1 MSEERITLFAE
12 ILLPLPI
19 PGAFTY
25 RVPLELNQKA
35 KVGQRAVVQ
44 FGKTK
49 IMSGLI
55 TSLTTEVPD
64 CDNVKYLLD
73 ILDDDP
79 VVNENQL
86 QIWDWI
92 SSYYLCYP
100 GEVMQAALPSALKL
114 SSESKIMLSEDFEVD
129 SMTLS
134 DNEYLIVEA
143 LQVQPQLT
151 ITEVSKIIG
160 YKKVMPLIKTMIEKK
175 IVVMQEELQQKYKAR
190 YERYVRLSN
199 TYREDDKMQE
209 LMDNL
214 SKRAYKQLEL
224 LMAFLVLGGSADN
237 DVLAS
242 DLLKKADATSSI
254 LSALVDK
261 GVFET
266 YQKRISRLKEYKALT
281 DVSSIVFTEKQQE
294 AYDAIHQGFE
304 EDKPVLLHGVTAS
317 GKTEIYIKLIQ
328 EALDE
333 GRQVLYLLPEIAL
346 TEQII
351 NRLKKYFG
359 DKVGVY
365 HSRYDNNERVEI
377 WQQVMNF
384 RSRDALNAS
393 TSKMD
398 TFNVSVQVQGG
409 QRYSSNVLSSKFQII
424 IGSRSAVFLPFSDL
438 GLIIVDEEH
447 DSSFKQIDPAP
458 RYSARD
464 LAAVMSKMFH
474 ARLLLGSATP
484 SFESYFNA
492 KQNKYHLVT
501 LSQRYGGVEMPEII
515 VDDLRVETRRKTM
528 QANFGKTLVDN
539 MNKTLEE
546 KNQVILF
553 QNRRGFSLRIE
564 CEHCNYI
571 PQCINC
577 DVSLIYHK
585 NQNIMKCHYCG
596 YTTSVPTEC
605 PNCRS
610 TDLKMHGFG
619 TERIEDDLKVVF
631 PNANSSRL
639 DLDTTRTKNSYQHIL
654 EQFQNKETDILVGTQ
669 MVTKG
674 LDFDSVKVVG
684 ILNADNM
691 LTFPDFRA
699 YERSFQLMEQVSGR
713 AGRKGEKGKVIIQ
726 TFQPHH
732 PVILNVMSHDYVR
745 FYEEQMPIRRQFN
758 YPPYSRLVM
767 IKLKDVDN
775 IKLNKAA
782 SELAKILRQAFKEN
796 LLGPEY
802 PVVSRVMNQ
811 YIKQMIVKI
820 SKELNS
826 NKVKDFIK
834 KTIEDFKHNS
844 EFKSVKIQIDVDPN

>member
-1 MSEERITLFAE
+1 MSEERVTLFAE

-19 PGAFTY
+19 PGSFTY
-25 RVPLELNQKA
+25 RVPYELNMRA
-35 KVGQRAVVQ
+35 KIGQRAVVQ
-44 FGKTK
+44 FGKSK

-55 TSLTTEVPD
+55 MSLSTHVPD
-64 CDNVKYLLD
+64 CNNIKYLLD

-79 VVNENQL
+79 VINENQQKL
-86 QIWDWI
+86 WKWI
-92 SSYYLCYP
+92 ASYYMCYL

-114 SSESKIMLSEDFEVD
+114 SSESKISLAEDFEVD
-129 SMTLS
+129 NANLS
-134 DNEYLIVEA
+134 DNEYLITEA
-143 LQVQPQLT
+143 LQIQPQLT

-175 IVVMQEELQQKYKAR
+175 LIVMHEELQQKYKAK
-190 YERYVRLSN
+190 YERYVRLTN
-199 TYREDDKMQE
+199 TYRDDDKMHE

-237 DVLAS
+237 EVLAS
-242 DLLKKADATSSI
+242 ELLKKANVASSI
-254 LSALVDK
+254 LNTLVEKD
-261 GVFET
+261 VFET
-266 YQKRISRLKEYKALT
+266 YYKRVSRLKNYKALT
-281 DVSSIVFTEKQQE
+281 DVSSIILTDKQQE
-294 AYDAIHQGFE
+294 AFDEIHKGFD

-328 EALDE
+328 EAIDQ
-333 GRQVLYLLPEIAL
+333 GKQVLYLLPEIAL

-365 HSRYDNNERVEI
+365 HSRYDDNERVEI
-377 WQQVMNF
+377 WHQVMNF
-384 RSRDALNAS
+384 NSQQS
-393 TSKMD
+393 TDNSQQTLSK
-398 TFNVSVQVQGG
+398 VKH
-409 QRYSSNVLSSKFQII
+409 SKFQII
-424 IGSRSAVFLPFSDL
+424 IGSRSSLFLPFTDL

-447 DSSFKQIDPAP
+447 DSSFKQVDPAP

-464 LAAVMSKMFH
+464 VAAVMSKMFA

-484 SFESYFNA
+484 SFESYHNA
-492 KQNKYHLVT
+492 RQGKYHLVT
-501 LSQRYGGVEMPEII
+501 ITERYGGVEMPEII
-515 VDDLRVETRRKTM
+515 VDDLRIETRRKTM
-528 QANFGKTLVDN
+528 QANFGSVLVDAI
-539 MNKTLEE
+539 NKTLEE

-564 CEHCNYI
+564 CDHCNYI

-577 DVSLIYHK
+577 DVSLTYHK
-585 NQNIMKCHYCG
+585 NQNILKCHYCG
-596 YTTSVPTEC
+596 YMTNVPTEC
-605 PNCRS
+605 PSCRS

-619 TERIEDDLKVVF
+619 TERIEDDLKIVF
-631 PNANSSRL
+631 PQATSSRL
-639 DLDTTRTKNSYQHIL
+639 DLDTTRTKNSYQYIL

-699 YERSFQLMEQVSGR
+699 YERSYQLMEQVSGR

-726 TFQPHH
+726 TYQPQH

-745 FYEEQMPIRRQFN
+745 FFEEQMPIRRQFN
-758 YPPYSRLVM
+758 YPPYSRLIM
-767 IKLKDVDN
+767 IRLKDVDSM
-775 IKLNKAA
+775 KLNKAA
-782 SELAKILRQAFKEN
+782 ELLSRSLRQVFKEN

-802 PVVSRVMNQ
+802 PVVSRVKNQ
-811 YIKQMIVKI
+811 YIKQMIIKVDKN
-820 SKELNS
+820 LNI
-826 NKVKDFIK
+826 NKVKDFIGS
-834 KTIEDFKHNS
+834 TIENFKHDQD
-844 EFKSVKIQIDVDPN
+844 FKSVKIQIDVDPN

>member
-1 MSEERITLFAE
+1 MSMSEERITLFAE

-19 PGAFTY
+19 PGSFTY
-25 RVPLELNQKA
+25 RVPYELNDKA

-55 TSLTTEVPD
+55 VSLTTEVPD
-64 CDNVKYLLD
+64 CNNIKYLLD

-79 VVNENQL
+79 VVNAQQL
-86 QIWDWI
+86 QLWNWI
-92 SSYYLCYP
+92 SSYYLCYL

-134 DNEYLIVEA
+134 DNEFLIVEA
-143 LQVQPQLT
+143 LQIQPQLT

-175 IVVMQEELQQKYKAR
+175 IVVMQEELQQKYKAK

-199 TYREDDKMQE
+199 TYRDEDKMHA
-209 LMDNL
+209 LMDSL

-224 LMAFLVLGGSADN
+224 LMAFFVLGGSADN
-237 DVLAS
+237 EVLAS
-242 DLLKKADATSSI
+242 ELLKKADATSNI

-266 YQKRISRLKEYKALT
+266 YQKRVSRLKEYKALT
-281 DVSSIVFTEKQQE
+281 DVSSIVLTEKQQE
-294 AYDAIHQGFE
+294 AYDAIHQGFDE
-304 EDKPVLLHGVTAS
+304 EKPVLLHGVTAS

-359 DKVGVY
+359 DRVGVY

-384 RSRDALNAS
+384 RSQRVNES
-393 TSKMD
+393 T
-398 TFNVSVQVQGG
+398 G
-409 QRYSSNVLSSKFQII
+409 QRVETQRLCDSVSLRLCDSKYQII

-464 LAAVMSKMFH
+464 LAALMSKMFH

-492 KQNKYHLVT
+492 KQNKYHLVSLT
-501 LSQRYGGVEMPEII
+501 ERYGGVEMPEII

-528 QANFGKTLVDN
+528 QANFGKTLVEA

-564 CEHCNYI
+564 CDHCNYI

-585 NQNIMKCHYCG
+585 NQNILKCHYCG

-605 PNCRS
+605 PNCHS

-631 PNANSSRL
+631 PDANSARL
-639 DLDTTRTKNSYQHIL
+639 DLDTTRTKNSYQYIL

-684 ILNADNM
+684 VLNADNM

-713 AGRKGEKGKVIIQ
+713 AGRKGDKGKVIIQ
-726 TFQPHH
+726 TYQPYH
-732 PVILNVMSHDYVR
+732 PVILNVMSHDYVK

-782 SELAKILRQAFKEN
+782 DELAKIFRHVFKEN

-802 PVVSRVMNQ
+802 PIVSRVKNQ
-811 YIKQMIVKI
+811 YIKQMIIKI

-826 NKVKDFIK
+826 NKVKDYIK
-834 KTIEDFKHNS
+834 NTIEDFKHNN

>member
-1 MSEERITLFAE
+1 MRMSEERITLFAE

-19 PGAFTY
+19 PGSFTY
-25 RVPLELNQKA
+25 RVPYELNDKA

-55 TSLTTEVPD
+55 VSLTTEVPD
-64 CDNVKYLLD
+64 CNNIKYLLD

-79 VVNENQL
+79 VVNAQQL
-86 QIWDWI
+86 QLWNWI
-92 SSYYLCYP
+92 SSYYLCYL

-134 DNEYLIVEA
+134 DNEFLIVEA
-143 LQVQPQLT
+143 LQIQPQLT

-175 IVVMQEELQQKYKAR
+175 IVVMQEELQQKYKAK

-199 TYREDDKMQE
+199 TYRDEDKMHA
-209 LMDNL
+209 LMDSL

-224 LMAFLVLGGSADN
+224 LMAFFVLGGSADN
-237 DVLAS
+237 EVLAS
-242 DLLKKADATSSI
+242 DLLKKADATSNI
-254 LSALVDK
+254 LSTLVDK

-266 YQKRISRLKEYKALT
+266 YQKRVSRLKEYKALT
-281 DVSSIVFTEKQQE
+281 DVSSIVLTEKQQE
-294 AYDAIHQGFE
+294 AYDAIHQGFYE
-304 EDKPVLLHGVTAS
+304 EKPVLLHGVTAS

-359 DKVGVY
+359 DRVGVY

-384 RSRDALNAS
+384 RSQRVNES
-393 TSKMD
+393 T
-398 TFNVSVQVQGG
+398 G
-409 QRYSSNVLSSKFQII
+409 QRVVETQRLRDSETQRLGDSKYQII

-464 LAAVMSKMFH
+464 LAALMSKMFH

-492 KQNKYHLVT
+492 KQNKYHLVSLT
-501 LSQRYGGVEMPEII
+501 ERYGGVEMPEII

-528 QANFGKTLVDN
+528 QANFGKTLVEA

-564 CEHCNYI
+564 CDHCNYI

-605 PNCRS
+605 PNCHS

-631 PNANSSRL
+631 PDANSARL
-639 DLDTTRTKNSYQHIL
+639 DLDTTRTKNSYQYIL

-684 ILNADNM
+684 VLNADNM

-713 AGRKGEKGKVIIQ
+713 AGRKGDKGKVIIQ
-726 TFQPHH
+726 TYQPYH
-732 PVILNVMSHDYVR
+732 PVILNVMSHDYVK

-775 IKLNKAA
+775 VKLNKAA
-782 SELAKILRQAFKEN
+782 SELAKIFRHVFKEN

-802 PVVSRVMNQ
+802 PIVSRVKNQ
-811 YIKQMIVKI
+811 YIKQMIIKI

-826 NKVKDFIK
+826 NKVKDYIK
-834 KTIEDFKHNS
+834 NTIEDFKHNN
-844 EFKSVKIQIDVDPN
+844 EFKSVKIQIDVDPS

>member
-1 MSEERITLFAE
+1 MSEERVTLFAE

-19 PGAFTY
+19 PGTYTY
-25 RVPLELNQKA
+25 RVPFELNQKA

-55 TSLTTEVPD
+55 ISLTEEVPD
-64 CDNVKYLLD
+64 CTSIKYLLD

-86 QIWDWI
+86 KLWQWI
-92 SSYYLCYP
+92 ASYYLCYL
-100 GEVMQAALPSALKL
+100 GDVMQVALPSALKL
-114 SSESKIMLSEDFEVD
+114 SSESKIMLSDEFVLD
-129 SMTLS
+129 SMALS
-134 DNEYLIVEA
+134 DNEFLIVEA
-143 LQVQPQLT
+143 LQIQPQLT

-160 YKKVMPLIKTMIEKK
+160 YKKIMPLVKTMIEKK
-175 IVVMQEELQQKYKAR
+175 IIVMQEELQQKYKAK
-190 YERYVRLSN
+190 YERYVRLTN
-199 TYREDDKMQE
+199 TYRNEDAMRE
-209 LMDNL
+209 LMDTL

-224 LMAFLVLGGSADN
+224 LMAFFVLGGSADN

-242 DLLKKADATSSI
+242 DLLKKANATSSI
-254 LSALVDK
+254 LATLVDK
-261 GVFET
+261 GVFES
-266 YQKRISRLKEYKALT
+266 YQKRVSRLKEYKALT
-281 DVSSIVFTEKQQE
+281 DVSTINLTEKQQE
-294 AYDAIHQGFE
+294 AYEEIHKGFE
-304 EDKPVLLHGVTAS
+304 EEKPVLLHGVTAS

-328 EALDE
+328 EAIDE
-333 GRQVLYLLPEIAL
+333 GKQVLYLLPEIAL

-359 DKVGVY
+359 DRVGVY

-384 RSRDALNAS
+384 RSQHS
-393 TSKMD
+393 TVNGQQILGDSATRRLGDSK
-398 TFNVSVQVQGG
+398 
-409 QRYSSNVLSSKFQII
+409 YQII
-424 IGSRSAVFLPFSDL
+424 IGSRSAVFLPFTDL

-464 LAAVMSKMFH
+464 LAVLMSKMFH
-474 ARLLLGSATP
+474 ARLLMGSATP
-484 SFESYFNA
+484 SFESYYNA
-492 KQNKYHLVT
+492 RQNKYHLVT
-501 LSQRYGGVEMPEII
+501 ITERYGGVEMPEII

-528 QANFGKTLVDN
+528 QANFGKTLIDA

-585 NQNIMKCHYCG
+585 NQNILKCHYCG

-605 PNCRS
+605 PSCRS

-631 PNANSSRL
+631 PEANSSRL
-639 DLDTTRTKNSYQHIL
+639 DLDTTRTKNSYQYIL
-654 EQFQNKETDILVGTQ
+654 EQFQNKETNILVGTQ

-713 AGRKGEKGKVIIQ
+713 AGRKGDKGKVIIQ
-726 TFQPHH
+726 TYQPQH
-732 PVILNVMSHDYVR
+732 PVILNVITHDYVK

-767 IKLKDVDN
+767 IRLKDVDSQ
-775 IKLNKAA
+775 KLNKAA
-782 SELAKILRQAFKEN
+782 DELAKIFRQVFKEN

-802 PVVSRVMNQ
+802 PVVSRVKNQ
-811 YIKQMIVKI
+811 YIKQMLIKI
-820 SKELNS
+820 NKDLNS
-826 NKVKDFIK
+826 AKVKEFIN
-834 KTIEDFKHNS
+834 KTIEDFRHNND
-844 EFKSVKIQIDVDPN
+844 FKSVKIQIDVDPM

>member
-1 MSEERITLFAE
+1 MSMSEERITLFAE

-19 PGAFTY
+19 PGSFTY
-25 RVPLELNQKA
+25 RVPYELNDKA

-55 TSLTTEVPD
+55 VSLTTEVPD
-64 CDNVKYLLD
+64 CNNIKYLLD

-79 VVNENQL
+79 VVNAQQL
-86 QIWDWI
+86 QLWNWI

-134 DNEYLIVEA
+134 DNEFLIVEA
-143 LQVQPQLT
+143 LQIQPQLT

-175 IVVMQEELQQKYKAR
+175 IVVMQEELQQKYKAK

-199 TYREDDKMQE
+199 TYRDEDKMHE
-209 LMDNL
+209 LMDSL

-224 LMAFLVLGGSADN
+224 LMAFFVLGGSADN
-237 DVLAS
+237 EVLAS
-242 DLLKKADATSSI
+242 ELLKKADATSNI

-266 YQKRISRLKEYKALT
+266 YQKRVSRLKEYKALT
-281 DVSSIVFTEKQQE
+281 DVSSIVLTEKQQE
-294 AYDAIHQGFE
+294 AYDAIHQGFDE
-304 EDKPVLLHGVTAS
+304 EKPVLLHGVTAS

-359 DKVGVY
+359 DRVGVY

-384 RSRDALNAS
+384 RSQRVNES
-393 TSKMD
+393 T
-398 TFNVSVQVQGG
+398 G
-409 QRYSSNVLSSKFQII
+409 QRVETQRLGDSVSLRLCDSKYQII

-464 LAAVMSKMFH
+464 LAALMSKMFH

-492 KQNKYHLVT
+492 KQNKYHLVSLT
-501 LSQRYGGVEMPEII
+501 ERYGGVEMPEII

-528 QANFGKTLVDN
+528 QANFGKTLVEA

-564 CEHCNYI
+564 CDHCNYI

-585 NQNIMKCHYCG
+585 NQNILKCHYCG
-596 YTTSVPTEC
+596 YTASVPTEC
-605 PNCRS
+605 PNCHS
-610 TDLKMHGFG
+610 TDIKMHGFG

-631 PNANSSRL
+631 PDANSARL
-639 DLDTTRTKNSYQHIL
+639 DLDTTRTKNSYQYIL

-684 ILNADNM
+684 VLNADNM

-713 AGRKGEKGKVIIQ
+713 AGRKGDKGKVIIQ
-726 TFQPHH
+726 TYQPYH
-732 PVILNVMSHDYVR
+732 PVILNVISHDYVK

-782 SELAKILRQAFKEN
+782 SELAKIFRHVFKEN

-802 PVVSRVMNQ
+802 PIVSRVKNQ
-811 YIKQMIVKI
+811 YIKQMIIKI

-826 NKVKDFIK
+826 NKVKDYIK
-834 KTIEDFKHNS
+834 NTIEDFKHNN
-844 EFKSVKIQIDVDPN
+844 EFKSVKIQIDVDPS

>member
-19 PGAFTY
+19 PGSFTY
-25 RVPLELNQKA
+25 RVPYELNDKA

-55 TSLTTEVPD
+55 VSLTTEVPD
-64 CDNVKYLLD
+64 CNNIKYLLD

-79 VVNENQL
+79 VVNARQL
-86 QIWDWI
+86 QLWNWI

-129 SMTLS
+129 GMTLS
-134 DNEYLIVEA
+134 DNEFLIVEA
-143 LQVQPQLT
+143 LQIQPQLT

-175 IVVMQEELQQKYKAR
+175 IVVMQEELQQKYKAK

-199 TYREDDKMQE
+199 TYRDEDKMHE
-209 LMDNL
+209 LMDSL

-237 DVLAS
+237 EVLAS
-242 DLLKKADATSSI
+242 DLLKKADATSNI
-254 LSALVDK
+254 LSTLVDK
-261 GVFET
+261 SVFET
-266 YQKRISRLKEYKALT
+266 YQKRVSRLKEYKALT
-281 DVSSIVFTEKQQE
+281 DVNSIVLTEKQQE
-294 AYDAIHQGFE
+294 AYDAIHQGFDE
-304 EDKPVLLHGVTAS
+304 EKPVLLHGVTAS

-328 EALDE
+328 ETLDE

-359 DKVGVY
+359 DRVGVY

-384 RSRDALNAS
+384 RSQRVNES
-393 TSKMD
+393 T
-398 TFNVSVQVQGG
+398 G
-409 QRYSSNVLSSKFQII
+409 QRVETQRLCDSVSLRLCDSKYQII

-464 LAAVMSKMFH
+464 LAALMSKMFH

-492 KQNKYHLVT
+492 KQNKYHLVSLT
-501 LSQRYGGVEMPEII
+501 ERYGGVEMPEII

-528 QANFGKTLVDN
+528 QANFGKTLVEA

-564 CEHCNYI
+564 CDHCNYI

-596 YTTSVPTEC
+596 YTASVPTEC
-605 PNCRS
+605 PNCHS

-631 PNANSSRL
+631 PDANSARL
-639 DLDTTRTKNSYQHIL
+639 DLDTTRTKNSYQYIL

-684 ILNADNM
+684 VLNADNM
-691 LTFPDFRA
+691 LSFPDFRA

-713 AGRKGEKGKVIIQ
+713 AGRKGDKGKVIIQ
-726 TFQPHH
+726 TYQPYH
-732 PVILNVMSHDYVR
+732 PVILNVMSHDYVK

-782 SELAKILRQAFKEN
+782 SELAKIFRHVFKEN

-802 PVVSRVMNQ
+802 PIVSRVKNQ
-811 YIKQMIVKI
+811 YIKQMIIKI

-826 NKVKDFIK
+826 NKVKDYIK
-834 KTIEDFKHNS
+834 NTIEDFKHNN

>member
-19 PGAFTY
+19 PGTFTY
-25 RVPLELNQKA
+25 RVPFELNKKA
-35 KVGQRAVVQ
+35 RLGQRAIVQ

-55 TSLTTEVPD
+55 ISLTTEVPD
-64 CDNVKYLLD
+64 YNSVKYLID

-79 VVNENQL
+79 IVNEKQL
-86 QIWDWI
+86 QLWSWI
-92 SSYYLCYP
+92 ASYYLCYP

-114 SSESKIMLSEDFEVD
+114 SSESKIVLSDDFEVD

-134 DNEYLIVEA
+134 DNEFLIVEA
-143 LQVQPQLT
+143 LQIQPQLT

-175 IVVMQEELQQKYKAR
+175 IVVMQEELQQKYKAK

-199 TYREDDKMQE
+199 TYRDEDKMHE
-209 LMDNL
+209 LMDKL

-237 DVLAS
+237 DVLVA
-242 DLLKKADATSSI
+242 DLLKKADATSNA
-254 LSALVDK
+254 LSALTDK

-266 YQKRISRLKEYKALT
+266 YQKRVSRLKEYKALT
-281 DVSSIVFTEKQQE
+281 DVSSIVLTEKQQE
-294 AYDAIHQGFE
+294 AYEAIHQGFNE
-304 EDKPVLLHGVTAS
+304 EKPVLLHGVTAS

-359 DKVGVY
+359 DRVGVY

-384 RSRDALNAS
+384 RSRQVAELGDSVTQRLS
-393 TSKMD
+393 DSK
-398 TFNVSVQVQGG
+398 
-409 QRYSSNVLSSKFQII
+409 YQII

-464 LAAVMSKMFH
+464 LAALMSKMFH

-528 QANFGKTLVDN
+528 QANFGKTLVEA

-564 CEHCNYI
+564 CDHCNYI
-571 PQCINC
+571 PQCVNC

-585 NQNIMKCHYCG
+585 NQNILKCHYCG
-596 YTTSVPTEC
+596 YTSSVPAEC
-605 PNCRS
+605 PNCHS

-631 PNANSSRL
+631 PDANSARL

-699 YERSFQLMEQVSGR
+699 DERSFQLMEQVSGR
-713 AGRKGEKGKVIIQ
+713 AGRKGDKGKVIIQ
-726 TFQPHH
+726 TYQPYH
-732 PVILNVMSHDYVR
+732 PVILNVISHDYVK

-767 IKLKDVDN
+767 IKLRDVDN
-775 IKLNKAA
+775 IKVNKAA
-782 SELAKILRQAFKEN
+782 DELAKIFRHVFKEN
-796 LLGPEY
+796 MLGPEY
-802 PVVSRVMNQ
+802 PIVSRVKNQ
-811 YIKQMIVKI
+811 YIKQMIIKI
-820 SKELNS
+820 NKELNS
-826 NKVKDFIK
+826 NKVKDYIK
-834 KTIEDFKHNS
+834 NTIEDFKHNN

>member
-19 PGAFTY
+19 PGTFTY
-25 RVPLELNQKA
+25 RVPFELNQKA
-35 KVGQRAVVQ
+35 KIGQRAIVQ

-55 TSLTTEVPD
+55 ISLTTEVPD
-64 CDNVKYLLD
+64 YNSVKYLID

-79 VVNENQL
+79 IVNEKQL
-86 QIWDWI
+86 QLWSWI

-114 SSESKIMLSEDFEVD
+114 SSESKIVLSDDFEVD

-134 DNEYLIVEA
+134 DNEFLIVEA
-143 LQVQPQLT
+143 LQIQPQLT

-175 IVVMQEELQQKYKAR
+175 IVVMQEELQQKYKAK

-199 TYREDDKMQE
+199 TYRDEDKMHE
-209 LMDNL
+209 LMDKL

-237 DVLAS
+237 DVLVA
-242 DLLKKADATSSI
+242 DLLKKADATSNA
-254 LSALVDK
+254 LSALTDK

-266 YQKRISRLKEYKALT
+266 YQKRVSRLKEYKALT
-281 DVSSIVFTEKQQE
+281 DVSSIVLTEKQQE
-294 AYDAIHQGFE
+294 AYEAIHQGFNE
-304 EDKPVLLHGVTAS
+304 EKPVLLHGVTAS

-359 DKVGVY
+359 DRVGVY

-384 RSRDALNAS
+384 RSRQVAELGDSVTQRLS
-393 TSKMD
+393 DSK
-398 TFNVSVQVQGG
+398 
-409 QRYSSNVLSSKFQII
+409 YQII

-464 LAAVMSKMFH
+464 LAALMSKMFH

-528 QANFGKTLVDN
+528 QANFGKTLVEA

-564 CEHCNYI
+564 CDHCNYI
-571 PQCINC
+571 PQCVNC

-585 NQNIMKCHYCG
+585 NQNILKCHYCG
-596 YTTSVPTEC
+596 YTSSVPAEC
-605 PNCRS
+605 PNCHS

-631 PNANSSRL
+631 PDANSARL

-713 AGRKGEKGKVIIQ
+713 AGRKGDKGKVIIQ
-726 TFQPHH
+726 TYQPYH
-732 PVILNVMSHDYVR
+732 PVILNVISHDYVK

-782 SELAKILRQAFKEN
+782 DELAKIFRHVFKEN

-802 PVVSRVMNQ
+802 PIVSRVKNQ
-811 YIKQMIVKI
+811 YIKQMIIKI
-820 SKELNS
+820 NKELNS
-826 NKVKDFIK
+826 NKVKDYIK
-834 KTIEDFKHNS
+834 NTIEDFKHNN

>member
-1 MSEERITLFAE
+1 MSEERVTLFAE

-19 PGAFTY
+19 PGTYTY
-25 RVPLELNQKA
+25 RVPFELNQKA

-55 TSLTTEVPD
+55 ISLTEEVPD
-64 CDNVKYLLD
+64 CTSIKYLLD

-86 QIWDWI
+86 KLWQWI
-92 SSYYLCYP
+92 ASYYLCYL
-100 GEVMQAALPSALKL
+100 GDVMQVALPSALKL
-114 SSESKIMLSEDFEVD
+114 SSESKIMLSDEFVLD
-129 SMTLS
+129 SMALS
-134 DNEYLIVEA
+134 DNEFLIVEA
-143 LQVQPQLT
+143 LQIQPQLT

-160 YKKVMPLIKTMIEKK
+160 YKKIMPLVKTMIEKK
-175 IVVMQEELQQKYKAR
+175 IIVMQEELQQKYKAK
-190 YERYVRLSN
+190 YERYVRLTN
-199 TYREDDKMQE
+199 TYRNEDAMRE
-209 LMDNL
+209 LMDTL

-224 LMAFLVLGGSADN
+224 LMAFFVLGGSADN
-237 DVLAS
+237 DVITS
-242 DLLKKADATSSI
+242 DLLKKANATSSI
-254 LSALVDK
+254 LATLVDK
-261 GVFET
+261 GVFES
-266 YQKRISRLKEYKALT
+266 YQKRVSRLKEYKALT
-281 DVSSIVFTEKQQE
+281 DVSTINLTEKQQE
-294 AYDAIHQGFE
+294 AYDEIHKGFE
-304 EDKPVLLHGVTAS
+304 EEKPVLLHGVTAS

-328 EALDE
+328 EAIDE
-333 GRQVLYLLPEIAL
+333 GKQVLYLLPEIAL

-359 DKVGVY
+359 DRVGVY

-384 RSRDALNAS
+384 RSQQS
-393 TSKMD
+393 TVNGQQILGDSATRRLGDSK
-398 TFNVSVQVQGG
+398 
-409 QRYSSNVLSSKFQII
+409 YQII
-424 IGSRSAVFLPFSDL
+424 IGSRSAVFLPFTDL

-464 LAAVMSKMFH
+464 LAVLMSKMFH
-474 ARLLLGSATP
+474 ARLLMGSATP
-484 SFESYFNA
+484 SFESYYNA
-492 KQNKYHLVT
+492 RQNKYHLVT
-501 LSQRYGGVEMPEII
+501 ITERYGGVEMPEII

-528 QANFGKTLVDN
+528 QANFGKTLIDA

-585 NQNIMKCHYCG
+585 NQNILKCHYCG

-605 PNCRS
+605 PSCRS

-631 PNANSSRL
+631 PEANSSRL
-639 DLDTTRTKNSYQHIL
+639 DLDTTRTKNSYQYIL
-654 EQFQNKETDILVGTQ
+654 EQFQNKETNILVGTQ

-713 AGRKGEKGKVIIQ
+713 AGRKGDKGKVIIQ
-726 TFQPHH
+726 TYQPQH
-732 PVILNVMSHDYVR
+732 PVILNVITHDYVR

-767 IKLKDVDN
+767 IRLKDVDSQ
-775 IKLNKAA
+775 KLNKAA
-782 SELAKILRQAFKEN
+782 DELAKIFRQVFKEN

-802 PVVSRVMNQ
+802 PVVSRVKNQ
-811 YIKQMIVKI
+811 YIKQMLIKI
-820 SKELNS
+820 NKDLNS
-826 NKVKDFIK
+826 AKVKEFIN
-834 KTIEDFKHNS
+834 KTIEDFKHNND
-844 EFKSVKIQIDVDPN
+844 FKSVKIQIDVDPM

>member
-19 PGAFTY
+19 PGSFTY
-25 RVPLELNQKA
+25 RVPYNLNMKV

-44 FGKTK
+44 FGKSK

-55 TSLTTEVPD
+55 ISLSNNVPD
-64 CDNVKYLLD
+64 AKNIKYLID

-86 QIWDWI
+86 KLWNWI
-92 SSYYLCYP
+92 TSYYLCYL
-100 GEVMQAALPSALKL
+100 GDVMQVALPSALKL
-114 SSESKIMLSEDFEVD
+114 SSESKISLVEDFD
-129 SMTLS
+129 FNGSNLS
-134 DNEYLIVEA
+134 DNEFLIVEA
-143 LQVQPQLT
+143 LQIQPQLT

-160 YKKVMPLIKTMIEKK
+160 YKKVMPLVKTMIEKK
-175 IVVMQEELQQKYKAR
+175 IIVMYEELQQKYKAK

-199 TYREDDKMQE
+199 TYREEEKMHE

-214 SKRAYKQLEL
+214 TKRAYKQLEL
-224 LMAFLVLGGSADN
+224 LMAFIVLGGSSDN
-237 DVLAS
+237 DILAS

-254 LSALVDK
+254 LSTLVEK

-266 YQKRISRLKEYKALT
+266 YQKRVSRLKSYKALT
-281 DVSSIVFTEKQQE
+281 DVTSIVLTEKQQE
-294 AYDAIHQGFE
+294 AFDNIHKGFA

-328 EALDE
+328 ETIDE
-333 GRQVLYLLPEIAL
+333 GKQVLYLLPEIAL

-359 DKVGVY
+359 DRVGVY
-365 HSRYDNNERVEI
+365 HSRYDDNERVEI
-377 WQQVMNF
+377 WQQVINF
-384 RSRDALNAS
+384 RRQQ
-393 TSKMD
+393 SK
-398 TFNVSVQVQGG
+398 
-409 QRYSSNVLSSKFQII
+409 YQII
-424 IGSRSAVFLPFSDL
+424 IGSRSAVFLPFTDL
-438 GLIIVDEEH
+438 GLVIVDEEH
-447 DSSFKQIDPAP
+447 DSSFKQVDPAP

-464 LAAVMSKMFH
+464 LAVIMSKMFQT
-474 ARLLLGSATP
+474 RLLLGSATP
-484 SFESYFNA
+484 SFESYYNA
-492 KQNKYHLVT
+492 KHNKYHLV
-501 LSQRYGGVEMPEII
+501 SIAERYGGVEMPEII
-515 VDDLRVETRRKTM
+515 VHDLRIETRRKTM
-528 QANFGKTLVDN
+528 QANFGSKLVDA
-539 MNKTLEE
+539 MNKTLED

-553 QNRRGFSLRIE
+553 QNRRGFSLRVE
-564 CEHCNYI
+564 CNHCNYI

-577 DVSLIYHK
+577 DVSLTYHK
-585 NQNIMKCHYCG
+585 NQNILKCHYCG
-596 YTTSVPTEC
+596 YTTNVPTEC
-605 PNCRS
+605 PSCRS
-610 TDLKMHGFG
+610 TDLKMYGFG

-631 PNANSSRL
+631 PEAQSSRL
-639 DLDTTRTKNSYQHIL
+639 DLDTTRTKNSYQYIL
-654 EQFQNKETDILVGTQ
+654 EQFHNKETNILVGTQ

-726 TFQPHH
+726 TYQPQH
-732 PVILNVMSHDYVR
+732 PVILNVISHDYVR

-758 YPPYSRLVM
+758 YPPYSRL
-767 IKLKDVDN
+767 ILIRLKDVN
-775 IKLNKAA
+775 SVKLNKAA
-782 SELAKILRQAFKEN
+782 DALAKMFRPVFKEN

-802 PVVSRVMNQ
+802 PIVSRVKNQ
-811 YIKQMIVKI
+811 YIKQMMIKI
-820 SKELNS
+820 NKDFNS
-826 NKVKDFIK
+826 NKVKDFIRD
-834 KTIEDFKHNS
+834 TVENFKHET

>member
-1 MSEERITLFAE
+1 MAEERITLFAE

-19 PGAFTY
+19 PSTYTY
-25 RVPLELNQKA
+25 RVPFELNQK
-35 KVGQRAVVQ
+35 VRFGQRAVVQ

-55 TSLTTEVPD
+55 VSISNNVPD
-64 CDNVKYLLD
+64 CSNIKYIID
-73 ILDDDP
+73 ILDDEP
-79 VVNENQL
+79 IINQNQL
-86 QIWDWI
+86 KLWNWI
-92 SSYYLCYP
+92 SSYYLCYL

-114 SSESKIMLSEDFEVD
+114 SSESKISLAEDFE
-129 SMTLS
+129 L
-134 DNEYLIVEA
+134 DNETLCDNEFLIVEA
-143 LQVQPQLT
+143 LQIQPQLT

-175 IVVMQEELQQKYKAR
+175 IIVMHEELQQKYKAK

-199 TYREDDKMQE
+199 SYREDAAMHQ

-224 LMAFLVLGGSADN
+224 LMAFFVLGGSADN
-237 DVLAS
+237 EVLAS
-242 DLLKKADATSSI
+242 ELMKKANASSSI
-254 LSALVDK
+254 LSAVIEK
-261 GVFET
+261 GIFET
-266 YQKRISRLKEYKALT
+266 YQKRVSRLKEYKALT
-281 DVSSIVFTEKQQE
+281 SVDTIQLTEKQQE
-294 AYDAIHQGFE
+294 AFDNIHKAFDE
-304 EDKPVLLHGVTAS
+304 EKPVLLHGVTAS

-328 EALDE
+328 EAIDE

-365 HSRYDNNERVEI
+365 HSRYDDNERVEI

-384 RSRDALNAS
+384 RNSGDDVHS
-393 TSKMD
+393 SESK
-398 TFNVSVQVQGG
+398 TQ
-409 QRYSSNVLSSKFQII
+409 SSKYQII
-424 IGSRSAVFLPFSDL
+424 IGSRSSIFLPFSDL

-447 DSSFKQIDPAP
+447 DGSFKQIDPAP

-464 LAAVMSKMFH
+464 LAVVMSKTFH

-484 SFESYFNA
+484 SFESYYNA
-492 KQNKYHLVT
+492 RQNKYHLVT
-501 LSQRYGGVEMPEII
+501 IAERYGGVEMPEII
-515 VDDLRVETRRKTM
+515 VDDMRIETRRKTM
-528 QANFGKTLVDN
+528 QANFGKVLIDT

-564 CEHCNYI
+564 CDHCNYI

-577 DVSLIYHK
+577 DVSLTYHK
-585 NQNIMKCHYCG
+585 NQNILKCHYCG
-596 YTTSVPTEC
+596 YTASVPTEC
-605 PNCRS
+605 PSCKS
-610 TDLKMHGFG
+610 TDLKMHGYG
-619 TERIEDDLKVVF
+619 TERIEDDLKIIF
-631 PNANSSRL
+631 PEANSARL
-639 DLDTTRTKNSYQHIL
+639 DLDTTRTKNSYQYIL

-674 LDFDSVKVVG
+674 LDFDSVKTVG

-713 AGRKGEKGKVIIQ
+713 AGRKGDKGKVIIQ
-726 TFQPHH
+726 TFQPQHQ
-732 PVILNVMSHDYVR
+732 VIQNVMSHDFVR
-745 FYEEQMPIRRQFN
+745 FYEEQMPVRRQFN
-758 YPPYSRLVM
+758 YPPYSRL
-767 IKLKDVDN
+767 ILIRLKDVDSM
-775 IKLNKAA
+775 KLNKAA
-782 SELAKILRQAFKEN
+782 YELASMFRHAFKEN
-796 LLGPEY
+796 VLGPEY
-802 PVVSRVMNQ
+802 PIVSRVKNL
-811 YIKQMIVKI
+811 YIKQMIIKI
-820 SKELNS
+820 NKDLYS

-834 KTIEDFKHNS
+834 DTIEKFKHNN
-844 EFKSVKIQIDVDPN
+844 EFKSVKIQIDVDPI

>member
-1 MSEERITLFAE
+1 MLEERVTLFAE

-19 PGAFTY
+19 PGSFTY
-25 RVPLELNQKA
+25 RVPYDLNMKV

-44 FGKTK
+44 FGKSK

-55 TSLTTEVPD
+55 ISLSNNVPD
-64 CDNVKYLLD
+64 ANNIKYLLN

-86 QIWDWI
+86 KLWNWI
-92 SSYYLCYP
+92 TSYYLCYL
-100 GEVMQAALPSALKL
+100 GDVMQVALPSALKL
-114 SSESKIMLSEDFEVD
+114 SSESKISLVEDFD
-129 SMTLS
+129 FNGSNLS
-134 DNEYLIVEA
+134 DNEFLIVEA
-143 LQVQPQLT
+143 LQIQPQLT

-160 YKKVMPLIKTMIEKK
+160 YKKVMPLVKTMIEKK
-175 IVVMQEELQQKYKAR
+175 IIVMYEELQQKYKAK

-199 TYREDDKMQE
+199 TYREEEKMHE

-214 SKRAYKQLEL
+214 TKRAYKQLEL
-224 LMAFLVLGGSADN
+224 LMAFIVLGGSSDN
-237 DVLAS
+237 DILAS

-254 LSALVDK
+254 LSTLVEK

-266 YQKRISRLKEYKALT
+266 YQKRVSRLKSYKALT
-281 DVSSIVFTEKQQE
+281 DVASIVLTEKQQE
-294 AYDAIHQGFE
+294 AFDNIHKGFA

-328 EALDE
+328 ETIDE
-333 GRQVLYLLPEIAL
+333 GKQVLYLLPEIAL

-359 DKVGVY
+359 DRVGVY
-365 HSRYDNNERVEI
+365 HSRYDDNERVEI

-384 RSRDALNAS
+384 RSQQ
-393 TSKMD
+393 SK
-398 TFNVSVQVQGG
+398 
-409 QRYSSNVLSSKFQII
+409 YQII
-424 IGSRSAVFLPFSDL
+424 IGSRSAVFLPFTDL
-438 GLIIVDEEH
+438 GLVIVDEEH
-447 DSSFKQIDPAP
+447 DPSFKQMDPAP

-464 LAAVMSKMFH
+464 LAVIMSKMFQT
-474 ARLLLGSATP
+474 RLLLGSATP
-484 SFESYFNA
+484 SFESYYNA
-492 KQNKYHLVT
+492 KHDKYHLV
-501 LSQRYGGVEMPEII
+501 SIAERYGGVEMPEII
-515 VDDLRVETRRKTM
+515 VDDLRIETRRKTM
-528 QANFGKTLVDN
+528 QANFGSKLVDA
-539 MNKTLEE
+539 MNKTLED

-553 QNRRGFSLRIE
+553 QNRRGFSLRVE
-564 CEHCNYI
+564 CNHCNYI

-577 DVSLIYHK
+577 DVSLTYHK
-585 NQNIMKCHYCG
+585 NQNILKCHYCG
-596 YTTSVPTEC
+596 YTTNVPTEC
-605 PNCRS
+605 PSCRS
-610 TDLKMHGFG
+610 TDLKMYGFG

-631 PNANSSRL
+631 PEAQSSRL
-639 DLDTTRTKNSYQHIL
+639 DLDTTRTKNSYQYIL
-654 EQFQNKETDILVGTQ
+654 EQFHNKETNILVGTQ

-726 TFQPHH
+726 TYQPQH
-732 PVILNVMSHDYVR
+732 PVILNVISHDYVR

-758 YPPYSRLVM
+758 YPPYSRL
-767 IKLKDVDN
+767 ILIRLKDVN
-775 IKLNKAA
+775 SVKLNKAA
-782 SELAKILRQAFKEN
+782 DALAKMFRPVFKEN

-802 PVVSRVMNQ
+802 PIVSRVKNQ
-811 YIKQMIVKI
+811 YIKQMMIKI
-820 SKELNS
+820 NKDFNS
-826 NKVKDFIK
+826 NKVKDFIRD
-834 KTIEDFKHNS
+834 TVENFKHET

>member
-1 MSEERITLFAE
+1 MSEERVTLFAE

-19 PGAFTY
+19 PGTYTY
-25 RVPLELNQKA
+25 RVPFELNQKA

-55 TSLTTEVPD
+55 ISLTEEVPD
-64 CDNVKYLLD
+64 CTNIKYLLD

-86 QIWDWI
+86 KLWQWI
-92 SSYYLCYP
+92 ASYYLCYL
-100 GEVMQAALPSALKL
+100 GDVMQVALPSALKL
-114 SSESKIMLSEDFEVD
+114 SSESKIMLSDEFVLD
-129 SMTLS
+129 SMALS
-134 DNEYLIVEA
+134 DNEFLIVEA
-143 LQVQPQLT
+143 LQIQPQLT

-160 YKKVMPLIKTMIEKK
+160 YKKIMPLVKTMIEKK
-175 IVVMQEELQQKYKAR
+175 IIVMQEELQQKYKAK
-190 YERYVRLSN
+190 YERYVRLTN
-199 TYREDDKMQE
+199 TYRNEDAMRE
-209 LMDNL
+209 LMDTL

-224 LMAFLVLGGSADN
+224 LMAFFVLGGSADN
-237 DVLAS
+237 DVITS
-242 DLLKKADATSSI
+242 DLLKKANATSSI
-254 LSALVDK
+254 LATLVDK
-261 GVFET
+261 GVFES
-266 YQKRISRLKEYKALT
+266 YQKRVSRLKEYKALT
-281 DVSSIVFTEKQQE
+281 DVSTINLTEKQQE
-294 AYDAIHQGFE
+294 AYDEIHKGFE
-304 EDKPVLLHGVTAS
+304 EEKPVLLHGVTAS

-328 EALDE
+328 EAIDE
-333 GRQVLYLLPEIAL
+333 GKQVLYLLPEIAL

-359 DKVGVY
+359 DRVGVY

-384 RSRDALNAS
+384 RSQHS
-393 TSKMD
+393 TVNGQQILGDSATRRLGDSK
-398 TFNVSVQVQGG
+398 
-409 QRYSSNVLSSKFQII
+409 YQII
-424 IGSRSAVFLPFSDL
+424 IGSRSAVFLPFTDL

-464 LAAVMSKMFH
+464 LAVLMSKMFH
-474 ARLLLGSATP
+474 ARLLMGSATP
-484 SFESYFNA
+484 SFESYYNA
-492 KQNKYHLVT
+492 RQNKYHLVT
-501 LSQRYGGVEMPEII
+501 ITERYGGVEMPEII

-528 QANFGKTLVDN
+528 QANFGKTLIDA

-585 NQNIMKCHYCG
+585 NQNILKCHYCG

-605 PNCRS
+605 PSCRS

-631 PNANSSRL
+631 PEANSSRL
-639 DLDTTRTKNSYQHIL
+639 DLDTTRTKNSYQYIL
-654 EQFQNKETDILVGTQ
+654 EQFQNKETNILVGTQ

-713 AGRKGEKGKVIIQ
+713 AGRKGDKGKVIIQ
-726 TFQPHH
+726 TYQPQH
-732 PVILNVMSHDYVR
+732 PVILNVITHDYVK

-767 IKLKDVDN
+767 IRLKDVDSQ
-775 IKLNKAA
+775 KLNKAA
-782 SELAKILRQAFKEN
+782 DELAKIFRQVFKEN

-802 PVVSRVMNQ
+802 PVVSRVKNQ
-811 YIKQMIVKI
+811 YIKQMLIKI
-820 SKELNS
+820 NKDLNS
-826 NKVKDFIK
+826 AKVKEFIN
-834 KTIEDFKHNS
+834 KTIEDFKHNND
-844 EFKSVKIQIDVDPN
+844 FKSVKIQIDVDPN

>member
-1 MSEERITLFAE
+1 MRMSEERITLFAE

-19 PGAFTY
+19 PGSFTY
-25 RVPLELNQKA
+25 RVPYELNDKA

-55 TSLTTEVPD
+55 VSLTTEVPD
-64 CDNVKYLLD
+64 CNNIKYLLD
-73 ILDDDP
+73 ILDNDP
-79 VVNENQL
+79 VVNAQQL
-86 QIWDWI
+86 QLWNWI

-134 DNEYLIVEA
+134 DNEFLIVEA
-143 LQVQPQLT
+143 LQIQPQLT

-175 IVVMQEELQQKYKAR
+175 IVVMQEELQQKYKAK

-199 TYREDDKMQE
+199 TYRDEDKMHE
-209 LMDNL
+209 LMDSL

-224 LMAFLVLGGSADN
+224 LMAFFVLGGSADN
-237 DVLAS
+237 EVLAS
-242 DLLKKADATSSI
+242 DLLKKADATSNI

-266 YQKRISRLKEYKALT
+266 YQKRVSRLKEYKALT
-281 DVSSIVFTEKQQE
+281 DVSSIVLTEKQQE
-294 AYDAIHQGFE
+294 AYDAIHQGFDE
-304 EDKPVLLHGVTAS
+304 EKPVLLHGVTAS

-359 DKVGVY
+359 DRVGVY

-384 RSRDALNAS
+384 RSQRVNES
-393 TSKMD
+393 T
-398 TFNVSVQVQGG
+398 G
-409 QRYSSNVLSSKFQII
+409 QRVETQRLGDSKYQII

-464 LAAVMSKMFH
+464 LAALMSKMFH

-492 KQNKYHLVT
+492 KQNKYHLVSLT
-501 LSQRYGGVEMPEII
+501 ERYGGVEMPEII

-528 QANFGKTLVDN
+528 QANFGKTLVEA
-539 MNKTLEE
+539 MNKALEE

-564 CEHCNYI
+564 CDHCNYI

-605 PNCRS
+605 PNCHS

-631 PNANSSRL
+631 PDANSARL
-639 DLDTTRTKNSYQHIL
+639 DLDTTRTKNSYQYIL

-684 ILNADNM
+684 VLNADNM

-713 AGRKGEKGKVIIQ
+713 AGRKGDKGKVIIQ
-726 TFQPHH
+726 TYQPYH
-732 PVILNVMSHDYVR
+732 PVILNVMSHDYVK

-775 IKLNKAA
+775 VKLNKAA
-782 SELAKILRQAFKEN
+782 SELAKIFRHVFKEN

-802 PVVSRVMNQ
+802 PIVSRVKNQ
-811 YIKQMIVKI
+811 YIKQMIIKI

-826 NKVKDFIK
+826 NKVKDYIK
-834 KTIEDFKHNS
+834 NTIEDFKHNN

>member
-1 MSEERITLFAE
+1 MSEERVTLFAE

-19 PGAFTY
+19 PGSFTY
-25 RVPLELNQKA
+25 RVPYELNNKA

-55 TSLTTEVPD
+55 ISLTTDVPD
-64 CDNVKYLLD
+64 YNGVKYLLD

-79 VVNENQL
+79 VVNEKQL
-86 QIWDWI
+86 QLWNWI

-143 LQVQPQLT
+143 LQIQPQLT

-175 IVVMQEELQQKYKAR
+175 IIVMQEELQQKYKAR

-199 TYREDDKMQE
+199 TYREDAKMHE

-224 LMAFLVLGGSADN
+224 LMAFFVLGGSADN

-242 DLLKKADATSSI
+242 DLLKKADATSNI

-266 YQKRISRLKEYKALT
+266 YQKRVSRLKEYKALT
-281 DVSSIVFTEKQQE
+281 DVSSIVLTEKQQE
-294 AYDAIHQGFE
+294 AYEAIHKGFE
-304 EDKPVLLHGVTAS
+304 EDKPVMLHGVTAS

-359 DKVGVY
+359 DRVGVY

-398 TFNVSVQVQGG
+398 TFNASVQDSQRSSFNVQG
-409 QRYSSNVLSSKFQII
+409 SKFQII

-464 LAAVMSKMFH
+464 LAALMSKMFH

-501 LSQRYGGVEMPEII
+501 LSERYGGVEMPEII

-528 QANFGKTLVDN
+528 QANFGKTLVEA
-539 MNKTLEE
+539 MSKTLEE

-564 CEHCNYI
+564 CDHCNYI

-585 NQNIMKCHYCG
+585 NQNILKCHYCG
-596 YTTSVPTEC
+596 YTASVPTEC
-605 PNCRS
+605 PNCHS

-631 PNANSSRL
+631 PDANSARL
-639 DLDTTRTKNSYQHIL
+639 DLDTTRTKNSYQYIL

-684 ILNADNM
+684 VLNADNM

-713 AGRKGEKGKVIIQ
+713 AGRKGDKGKVIIQ
-726 TFQPHH
+726 TYQPYH
-732 PVILNVMSHDYVR
+732 PVILNVMSHDYVK

-782 SELAKILRQAFKEN
+782 SELAKIFRQVFKEN

-802 PVVSRVMNQ
+802 PIVSRVKNQ
-811 YIKQMIVKI
+811 YIKQMIIKI

-826 NKVKDFIK
+826 NKVKDYIK
-834 KTIEDFKHNS
+834 NTIEDFKHNN
-844 EFKSVKIQIDVDPN
+844 EFKSVKIQIDVDPS

>member
-1 MSEERITLFAE
+1 MSEERVTLFAE

-19 PGAFTY
+19 PGTYTY
-25 RVPLELNQKA
+25 RVPFELNQKA

-55 TSLTTEVPD
+55 ISLTEEVPD
-64 CDNVKYLLD
+64 CTNIKYLLD

-86 QIWDWI
+86 KLWQWI
-92 SSYYLCYP
+92 ASYYLCYL
-100 GEVMQAALPSALKL
+100 GDVMQVALPSALKL
-114 SSESKIMLSEDFEVD
+114 SSESKIMLSDEFVLD
-129 SMTLS
+129 SMALS
-134 DNEYLIVEA
+134 DNEFLIVEA
-143 LQVQPQLT
+143 LQIQPQLT

-160 YKKVMPLIKTMIEKK
+160 YKKIMPLVKTMIEKK
-175 IVVMQEELQQKYKAR
+175 IIVMQEELQQKYKAK
-190 YERYVRLSN
+190 YERYVRLTN
-199 TYREDDKMQE
+199 TYRNEDAMRE
-209 LMDNL
+209 LMDTL

-224 LMAFLVLGGSADN
+224 LMAFFVLGGSADN
-237 DVLAS
+237 DVITS
-242 DLLKKADATSSI
+242 DLLKKANATSSI
-254 LSALVDK
+254 LATLVDK
-261 GVFET
+261 GVFES
-266 YQKRISRLKEYKALT
+266 YQKRVSRLKEYKALT
-281 DVSSIVFTEKQQE
+281 DVSTINLTEKQQE
-294 AYDAIHQGFE
+294 AYEEIHKGFE
-304 EDKPVLLHGVTAS
+304 EEKPVLLHGVTAS

-328 EALDE
+328 EAIDE
-333 GRQVLYLLPEIAL
+333 GKQVLYLLPEIAL

-359 DKVGVY
+359 DRVGVY

-384 RSRDALNAS
+384 RSQQS
-393 TSKMD
+393 TVNGQQILGDSATRRLGDSK
-398 TFNVSVQVQGG
+398 
-409 QRYSSNVLSSKFQII
+409 YQII
-424 IGSRSAVFLPFSDL
+424 IGSRSAVFLPFTDL

-464 LAAVMSKMFH
+464 LAVLMSKMFH
-474 ARLLLGSATP
+474 ARLLMGSATP
-484 SFESYFNA
+484 SFESYYNA
-492 KQNKYHLVT
+492 RQNKYHLVT
-501 LSQRYGGVEMPEII
+501 ITERYGGVEMPEII

-528 QANFGKTLVDN
+528 QANFGKTLIDA

-585 NQNIMKCHYCG
+585 NQNILKCHYCG

-605 PNCRS
+605 PSCRS

-631 PNANSSRL
+631 PEANSSRL
-639 DLDTTRTKNSYQHIL
+639 DLDTTRTKNSYQYIL
-654 EQFQNKETDILVGTQ
+654 EQFQNKETNILVGTQ

-713 AGRKGEKGKVIIQ
+713 AGRKGDKGKVIIQ
-726 TFQPHH
+726 TYQPQH
-732 PVILNVMSHDYVR
+732 PVILNVITHDYVK

-767 IKLKDVDN
+767 IRLKDVDSQ
-775 IKLNKAA
+775 KLNKAA
-782 SELAKILRQAFKEN
+782 DELAKIFRQVFKEN

-802 PVVSRVMNQ
+802 PVVSRVKNQ
-811 YIKQMIVKI
+811 YIKQMLVKI
-820 SKELNS
+820 NKDLNS
-826 NKVKDFIK
+826 AKVKEFIN
-834 KTIEDFKHNS
+834 KTIEDFRHNND
-844 EFKSVKIQIDVDPN
+844 FKSVKIQIDVDPN

>member
-19 PGAFTY
+19 PGSFTY
-25 RVPLELNQKA
+25 RVPYELNDKA

-55 TSLTTEVPD
+55 VSLTTEVPD
-64 CDNVKYLLD
+64 CNNIKYLLD

-79 VVNENQL
+79 VVNARQL
-86 QIWDWI
+86 QLWNWI

-129 SMTLS
+129 GMTLS
-134 DNEYLIVEA
+134 DNEFLIVEA
-143 LQVQPQLT
+143 LQIQPQLT

-175 IVVMQEELQQKYKAR
+175 IVVMQEELQQKYKAK

-199 TYREDDKMQE
+199 TYRDEDKMHE
-209 LMDNL
+209 LMDSL

-237 DVLAS
+237 EVLAS
-242 DLLKKADATSSI
+242 DLLKKADATSNI
-254 LSALVDK
+254 LSTLVDK
-261 GVFET
+261 SVFET
-266 YQKRISRLKEYKALT
+266 YQKRVSRLKEYKALT
-281 DVSSIVFTEKQQE
+281 DVNSIVLTEKQQE
-294 AYDAIHQGFE
+294 AYDAIHRGFDE
-304 EDKPVLLHGVTAS
+304 EKPVLLHGVTAS

-328 EALDE
+328 ETLDE

-359 DKVGVY
+359 DRVGVY

-384 RSRDALNAS
+384 RSQRVNES
-393 TSKMD
+393 T
-398 TFNVSVQVQGG
+398 G
-409 QRYSSNVLSSKFQII
+409 QRVETQRLCDSVSLRLCDSKYQII

-464 LAAVMSKMFH
+464 LAALMSKMFH

-492 KQNKYHLVT
+492 KQNKYHLVSLT
-501 LSQRYGGVEMPEII
+501 ERYGGVEMPEII

-528 QANFGKTLVDN
+528 QANFGKTLVEA

-564 CEHCNYI
+564 CDHCNYI

-596 YTTSVPTEC
+596 YTASVPTEC
-605 PNCRS
+605 PNCHS

-631 PNANSSRL
+631 PDANSARL
-639 DLDTTRTKNSYQHIL
+639 DLDTTRTKNSYQYIL

-684 ILNADNM
+684 VLNADNM
-691 LTFPDFRA
+691 LSFPDFRA

-713 AGRKGEKGKVIIQ
+713 AGRKGDKGKVIIQ
-726 TFQPHH
+726 TYQPYH
-732 PVILNVMSHDYVR
+732 PVILNVMSHDYVK

-782 SELAKILRQAFKEN
+782 SELAKIFRHVFKEN

-802 PVVSRVMNQ
+802 PIVSRVKNQ
-811 YIKQMIVKI
+811 YIKQMIIKI

-826 NKVKDFIK
+826 NKVKDYIK
-834 KTIEDFKHNS
+834 NTIEDFKHNN

>member
-1 MSEERITLFAE
+1 MSEERVTLFAE

-19 PGAFTY
+19 PGTYTY
-25 RVPLELNQKA
+25 RIPFELNQKA

-55 TSLTTEVPD
+55 ISLTEEVPD
-64 CDNVKYLLD
+64 CTSIKYLLD

-86 QIWDWI
+86 KLWQWI
-92 SSYYLCYP
+92 ASYYLCYL
-100 GEVMQAALPSALKL
+100 GDVMQVALPSALKL
-114 SSESKIMLSEDFEVD
+114 SSESKIMLSDEFVLD
-129 SMTLS
+129 SMALS
-134 DNEYLIVEA
+134 DNEFLIVEA
-143 LQVQPQLT
+143 LQIQPQLT

-160 YKKVMPLIKTMIEKK
+160 YKKIMPLVKTMIEKK
-175 IVVMQEELQQKYKAR
+175 IIVMQEELQQKYKAK
-190 YERYVRLSN
+190 YERYVRLTN
-199 TYREDDKMQE
+199 TYRNEDAMRE
-209 LMDNL
+209 LMDTL
-214 SKRAYKQLEL
+214 AKRAYKQLEL
-224 LMAFLVLGGSADN
+224 LMAFFVLGGSADN
-237 DVLAS
+237 DVIAS
-242 DLLKKADATSSI
+242 DLLKKANATSSI
-254 LSALVDK
+254 LATLVDK
-261 GVFET
+261 GVFES
-266 YQKRISRLKEYKALT
+266 YQKRVSRLKEYKALT
-281 DVSSIVFTEKQQE
+281 DVSTINLTEKQQE
-294 AYDAIHQGFE
+294 AYEEIQKGFE
-304 EDKPVLLHGVTAS
+304 EEKPVLLHGVTAS

-328 EALDE
+328 EAIDE
-333 GRQVLYLLPEIAL
+333 GKQVLYLLPEIAL

-359 DKVGVY
+359 DRVGVY

-384 RSRDALNAS
+384 RSQQS
-393 TSKMD
+393 TVNGQQILGDSATRRLGDSK
-398 TFNVSVQVQGG
+398 
-409 QRYSSNVLSSKFQII
+409 YQII
-424 IGSRSAVFLPFSDL
+424 IGSRSAVFLPFTDL
-438 GLIIVDEEH
+438 GLIIVEEEH

-464 LAAVMSKMFH
+464 LAVLMSKMFH
-474 ARLLLGSATP
+474 ARLLMGSATP
-484 SFESYFNA
+484 SFESYYNA
-492 KQNKYHLVT
+492 RQNKYHLVT
-501 LSQRYGGVEMPEII
+501 ITERYGGVEVPEII

-528 QANFGKTLVDN
+528 QANFGKTLVDA

-585 NQNIMKCHYCG
+585 NQNILKCHYCG

-605 PNCRS
+605 PSCRS

-631 PNANSSRL
+631 PEANSSRL
-639 DLDTTRTKNSYQHIL
+639 DLDTTRTKNSYQYIL
-654 EQFQNKETDILVGTQ
+654 EQFQNKETNILVGTQ

-713 AGRKGEKGKVIIQ
+713 AGRKGDKGKVIIQ
-726 TFQPHH
+726 TYQPQH
-732 PVILNVMSHDYVR
+732 PVILNVITHDYVR

-767 IKLKDVDN
+767 IRLKDVDSQ
-775 IKLNKAA
+775 KLNKAA
-782 SELAKILRQAFKEN
+782 DELAKIFRQVFKEN

-811 YIKQMIVKI
+811 YIKQMLVKI
-820 SKELNS
+820 NKDLNS
-826 NKVKDFIK
+826 AKVKAFIN
-834 KTIEDFKHNS
+834 KTIEDFKHNND
-844 EFKSVKIQIDVDPN
+844 FKSVKIQIDVDPM

>member
-19 PGAFTY
+19 PGTFTY
-25 RVPLELNQKA
+25 RVPFELNQKA
-35 KVGQRAVVQ
+35 KIGQRAIVQ

-55 TSLTTEVPD
+55 ISLTTEVPD
-64 CDNVKYLLD
+64 YNSVKYLID

-79 VVNENQL
+79 IVNEKQL
-86 QIWDWI
+86 QLWSWI

-114 SSESKIMLSEDFEVD
+114 SSESKIVLSDDFEVD

-134 DNEYLIVEA
+134 DNEFLIVEA
-143 LQVQPQLT
+143 LQIQPQLT

-175 IVVMQEELQQKYKAR
+175 IVVMQEELQQKYKAK

-199 TYREDDKMQE
+199 TYRDEDKMHE
-209 LMDNL
+209 LMDKL
-214 SKRAYKQLEL
+214 SKRAYKQLEI

-237 DVLAS
+237 DVLVA
-242 DLLKKADATSSI
+242 DLLKKADATSNA
-254 LSALVDK
+254 LSALTDK

-266 YQKRISRLKEYKALT
+266 YQKRVSRLKEYKALT
-281 DVSSIVFTEKQQE
+281 DVSSIVLTEKQQE
-294 AYDAIHQGFE
+294 AYEAIHQGFNE
-304 EDKPVLLHGVTAS
+304 EKPVLLHGVTAS

-359 DKVGVY
+359 DRVGVY

-384 RSRDALNAS
+384 RSRQVAELGDSVTQRLS
-393 TSKMD
+393 DSK
-398 TFNVSVQVQGG
+398 
-409 QRYSSNVLSSKFQII
+409 YQII

-464 LAAVMSKMFH
+464 LAALMSKMFH

-528 QANFGKTLVDN
+528 QANFGKTLVEA

-564 CEHCNYI
+564 CDHCNYI
-571 PQCINC
+571 PQCVNC

-585 NQNIMKCHYCG
+585 NQNILKCHYCG
-596 YTTSVPTEC
+596 YTASVPAEC
-605 PNCRS
+605 PNCHS

-631 PNANSSRL
+631 PDANSARL

-713 AGRKGEKGKVIIQ
+713 AGRKGDKGKVIIQ
-726 TFQPHH
+726 TYQPYH
-732 PVILNVMSHDYVR
+732 PVILNVISHDYVK

-767 IKLKDVDN
+767 IKLRDVDN
-775 IKLNKAA
+775 IKVNKAA
-782 SELAKILRQAFKEN
+782 DELAKIFRHVFKEN

-802 PVVSRVMNQ
+802 PIVSRVKNQ
-811 YIKQMIVKI
+811 YIKQMIIKI
-820 SKELNS
+820 NKELNS
-826 NKVKDFIK
+826 NKVKDYIK
-834 KTIEDFKHNS
+834 NTIEDFKHNN

>member
-19 PGAFTY
+19 PGTYTY
-25 RVPLELNQKA
+25 RVPFELNQKA
-35 KVGQRAVVQ
+35 MVGQRAVVQ
-44 FGKTK
+44 FGATK

-55 TSLTTEVPD
+55 ISLTEEVPD
-64 CDNVKYLLD
+64 CNSVKYLLD

-86 QIWDWI
+86 KLWRWI
-92 SSYYLCYP
+92 SSYYLCYL
-100 GEVMQAALPSALKL
+100 GDVMQVALPSALKL
-114 SSESKIMLSEDFEVD
+114 SSESKILLSDDFELD

-160 YKKVMPLIKTMIEKK
+160 YKKIMPLVKTMIEKK
-175 IVVMQEELQQKYKAR
+175 IIVMQEELQQKYKAK
-190 YERYVRLSN
+190 YERYVRLSD
-199 TYREDDKMQE
+199 TYRDENAMHE

-224 LMAFLVLGGSADN
+224 LMAFFVLGGSADN
-237 DVLAS
+237 DVLVS
-242 DLLKKADATSSI
+242 ELLKKANVTTSI
-254 LSALVDK
+254 LSALIDK
-261 GVFET
+261 GVFES
-266 YQKRISRLKEYKALT
+266 YQKRVSRLKEYEALT
-281 DVSSIVFTEKQQE
+281 DVSTINLTEKQQE
-294 AYDAIHQGFE
+294 AFDEIHKGFE
-304 EDKPVLLHGVTAS
+304 EEKPVLLHGVTAS

-328 EALDE
+328 EAIDK
-333 GRQVLYLLPEIAL
+333 GKQVLYLLPEIAL

-359 DKVGVY
+359 DRVGVY

-384 RSRDALNAS
+384 RGQQTTDNGQQLL
-393 TSKMD
+393 TSE
-398 TFNVSVQVQGG
+398 VQKPMAKSLG
-409 QRYSSNVLSSKFQII
+409 SKYQII
-424 IGSRSAVFLPFSDL
+424 IGSRSSIFLPFSDL

-464 LAAVMSKMFH
+464 LAALMSKMFH

-484 SFESYFNA
+484 SFESYYNA
-492 KQNKYHLVT
+492 RQDKYHLVT
-501 LSQRYGGVEMPEII
+501 LSERYGGVEMPEII

-528 QANFGKTLVDN
+528 QANFGSTLVEA

-564 CEHCNYI
+564 CDHCNYI

-585 NQNIMKCHYCG
+585 NQNILKCHYCG

-605 PNCRS
+605 PSCRS

-631 PNANSSRL
+631 PDANSARL

-654 EQFQNKETDILVGTQ
+654 EQFQNKETNILVGTQ

-699 YERSFQLMEQVSGR
+699 HERSFQLMEQVSGR
-713 AGRKGEKGKVIIQ
+713 AGRKGDKGKVIIQ
-726 TFQPHH
+726 TYQPQH

-767 IKLKDVDN
+767 VRLKDVDEQ
-775 IKLNKAA
+775 KLNKAA
-782 SELAKILRQAFKEN
+782 DALAKIFRQVFREN

-802 PVVSRVMNQ
+802 PVVSRVKNQ
-811 YIKQMIVKI
+811 YIKQMLIKI
-820 SKELNS
+820 HKDLNS
-826 NKVKDFIK
+826 TKVKEFIN
-834 KTIEDFKHNS
+834 KTIEDFKHDT

>member
-1 MSEERITLFAE
+1 MSEERVTLFAE

-19 PGAFTY
+19 PGTYTY
-25 RVPLELNQKA
+25 RVPFELNQKA

-55 TSLTTEVPD
+55 ISLTEEVPD
-64 CDNVKYLLD
+64 CTSIKYLLD

-86 QIWDWI
+86 KLWQWI
-92 SSYYLCYP
+92 SSYYLCYL
-100 GEVMQAALPSALKL
+100 GDVMQVALPSALKL
-114 SSESKIMLSEDFEVD
+114 SSESKIMLSDEFVLD
-129 SMTLS
+129 SMALS
-134 DNEYLIVEA
+134 DNEFLIVEA
-143 LQVQPQLT
+143 LQIQPQLT

-160 YKKVMPLIKTMIEKK
+160 YKKIMPLVKTMIEKK
-175 IVVMQEELQQKYKAR
+175 IIVMQEELQQKYKAK
-190 YERYVRLSN
+190 YERYVRLTN
-199 TYREDDKMQE
+199 TYRNEDAMRE
-209 LMDNL
+209 LMDTL

-224 LMAFLVLGGSADN
+224 LMAFFVLGGSADN
-237 DVLAS
+237 DVIAS
-242 DLLKKADATSSI
+242 DLLKKANATSSI
-254 LSALVDK
+254 LATLVDK
-261 GVFET
+261 GVFES
-266 YQKRISRLKEYKALT
+266 YQKRVSRLKEYKALT
-281 DVSSIVFTEKQQE
+281 DVSTINLTEKQQE
-294 AYDAIHQGFE
+294 AYDEIHKGFE
-304 EDKPVLLHGVTAS
+304 EEKPVLLHGVTAS

-328 EALDE
+328 EAIDE
-333 GRQVLYLLPEIAL
+333 GKQVLYLLPEIAL

-359 DKVGVY
+359 DRVGVY

-384 RSRDALNAS
+384 RSQQS
-393 TSKMD
+393 TVNGQQMLTSE
-398 TFNVSVQVQGG
+398 VQKPIAK
-409 QRYSSNVLSSKFQII
+409 SLSSKYQII
-424 IGSRSAVFLPFSDL
+424 IGSRSAVFLPFTDL

-464 LAAVMSKMFH
+464 LAVLMSKMFH
-474 ARLLLGSATP
+474 ARLLMGSATP
-484 SFESYFNA
+484 SFESYYNA
-492 KQNKYHLVT
+492 RQNKYHLVT
-501 LSQRYGGVEMPEII
+501 ITERYGGVEMPEII

-528 QANFGKTLVDN
+528 QANFGKTLVDA

-585 NQNIMKCHYCG
+585 NQNILKCHYCG

-605 PNCRS
+605 PSCRS

-631 PNANSSRL
+631 PEANSSRL
-639 DLDTTRTKNSYQHIL
+639 DLDTTRTKNSYQYIL
-654 EQFQNKETDILVGTQ
+654 EQFQNKETNILVGTQ

-713 AGRKGEKGKVIIQ
+713 AGRKGDKGKVIIQ
-726 TFQPHH
+726 TYQPQH
-732 PVILNVMSHDYVR
+732 PVILNVITHDYVK

-767 IKLKDVDN
+767 IRLKDVDSQ
-775 IKLNKAA
+775 KLNKAA
-782 SELAKILRQAFKEN
+782 DELAKIFRQVFKEN

-811 YIKQMIVKI
+811 YIKQMLIKI
-820 SKELNS
+820 NKDLNS
-826 NKVKDFIK
+826 TKVKEFIN
-834 KTIEDFKHNS
+834 KTIEDFKHNND
-844 EFKSVKIQIDVDPN
+844 FKSVKIQIDVDPM

>member
-1 MSEERITLFAE
+1 MAEERVTLFAE

-19 PGAFTY
+19 PGAYTY
-25 RVPLELNQKA
+25 RIPFELNERVC
-35 KVGQRAVVQ
+35 VGQRAVVQ

-55 TSLTTEVPD
+55 ISLSSNVPD
-64 CDNVKYLLD
+64 CTNIKYIIDVIDDN
-73 ILDDDP
+73 P

-86 QIWDWI
+86 KLWNWI
-92 SSYYLCYP
+92 SSYYLCYM

-114 SSESKIMLSEDFEVD
+114 SSESKISLAEDFELD
-129 SMTLS
+129 SGTLS
-134 DNEYLIVEA
+134 DNEFLIVEA

-175 IVVMQEELQQKYKAR
+175 IIVMQEELQHKYKAK

-199 TYREDDKMQE
+199 AYREDTAMHE
-209 LMDNL
+209 LMDTL

-224 LMAFLVLGGSADN
+224 LMAFMVLGGSADN

-242 DLLKKADATSSI
+242 ELLKKANASSSI
-254 LSALVDK
+254 MSAMIDK
-261 GVFET
+261 GIFET
-266 YQKRISRLKEYKALT
+266 YLKRVSRLKQFKALT
-281 DVSSIVFTEKQQE
+281 SVDTIVFTEKQQQAFDE
-294 AYDAIHQGFE
+294 IHKGFE
-304 EDKPVLLHGVTAS
+304 EEKPVLLHGVTAS

-328 EALDE
+328 EAIDE
-333 GRQVLYLLPEIAL
+333 GKQVLYLLPEIAL

-384 RSRDALNAS
+384 RSQQTADNRQQPVAS
-393 TSKMD
+393 QNSK
-398 TFNVSVQVQGG
+398 
-409 QRYSSNVLSSKFQII
+409 YQII
-424 IGSRSAVFLPFSDL
+424 IGSRSAIFLPFSDL

-447 DSSFKQIDPAP
+447 DGSFKQIDPAP

-464 LAAVMSKMFH
+464 LAVVMSKMFH
-474 ARLLLGSATP
+474 ARLLMGSATP
-484 SFESYFNA
+484 SFESYYNA

-501 LSQRYGGVEMPEII
+501 ITERYGGVEMPEII
-515 VDDLRVETRRKTM
+515 VDDMRIETRRKTM
-528 QANFGKTLVDN
+528 QANFGKVLIDT

-564 CEHCNYI
+564 CDHCNYI

-577 DVSLIYHK
+577 DVSLTYHK
-585 NQNIMKCHYCG
+585 NQNILKCHYCG

-605 PNCRS
+605 PSCKS

-631 PNANSSRL
+631 PEANSARL
-639 DLDTTRTKNSYQHIL
+639 DLDTTRTKNSYQYIL

-713 AGRKGEKGKVIIQ
+713 AGRKGDKGKVIIQ
-726 TFQPHH
+726 TYQPQHQ
-732 PVILNVMSHDYVR
+732 VIQSVMSHDFVR
-745 FYEEQMPIRRQFN
+745 FYEEQMPVRRQFN
-758 YPPYSRLVM
+758 YPPYSRL
-767 IKLKDVDN
+767 ILIRLKDVDN
-775 IKLNKAA
+775 VKLNKAA
-782 SELAKILRQAFKEN
+782 DELARAFRYAFKEN
-796 LLGPEY
+796 VLGPEY
-802 PVVSRVMNQ
+802 PVVLRVKNL
-811 YIKQMIVKI
+811 YIKQMIIKI
-820 SKELNS
+820 NKDLYS

-834 KTIEDFKHNS
+834 DTIENFKHNN
-844 EFKSVKIQIDVDPN
+844 EFKSVKIQIDVDPI